1 MLGPPLGALLV
12 AWSYDAMLSAV
23 RADRGLLVLLVG
35 VVLVDI
41 VYRQLYSTLPLHLR
55 DSGAP
60 VGLYA
65 AASTSG
71 TMLAAPIGTAVY
83 AAAPGLL
90 WPVMGATAIVAAGFV
105 LASSRLHPAQEPAGA
120 MG

>member
-1 MLGPPLGALLV
+1 MLG
-12 AWSYDAMLSAV
+12 
-23 RADRGLLVLLVG
+23 
-35 VVLVDI
+35 
-41 VYRQLYSTLPLHLR
+41 
-55 DSGAP
+55 
-60 VGLYA
+60 
-65 AASTSG
+65 
-71 TMLAAPIGTAVY
+71 APIGTAVY